1 MMAPADGLAGGAS
14 RRAAG
19 LAVTV
24 LCLLLVARMADVLTA
39 GAAGQM
45 PFTVALFVLPL
56 LYAVPGT
63 RRLLDRCRWPVL
75 AVQGVLTWVP
85 FAVFGRGWE
94 YGVGGL
100 LAGLVLLTVR
110 GRVSWLLAGLLLAAE
125 VVVRAAVTGLP
136 YAPTWFGGLT
146 VVTFYVDD
154 ALVLFGL
161 VRLAQ
166 ILDEVAEARRR
177 AAGVAVARE
186 RLQAARSLQ
195 AAVGERIAE
204 VAASAAAARQ
214 ALSRDAA
221 RARAQI
227 AAAGVTAREA
237 VTQAREFTTSDDGLP
252 RQELAGPADPA
263 IGARMAWAVLVAAL
277 FSYTAVNLGVI
288 AVSGYGSRQLA
299 LAVGDIVLTVALQL
313 YHSEAVRQGR
323 MPRGWPVTLGLQAV
337 LVYAFL
343 FPFVRVYVGTV
354 GVFMAGSVLLLVP
367 GRWRWALYAAV
378 VASYSVLYNVLSV
391 QGWTVPA
398 SQRVPTVVYLAAV
411 TAGVG
416 LMVYGLSRLA
426 DQARQLEALRGELSR
441 LAAVRER
448 LRVARDVHDLLGLG
462 LVAAALK
469 ADLIGALLGR
479 DDARAAAEIGE
490 MSRVCAAARADI
502 RLVTGDGG
510 RLSLV
515 GELAAAKQFL
525 ASAGIRVQAQVPAGR
540 LPAAADEVLAPV
552 LREAVTN
559 ILRHAAATACTIDVT
574 ARDGVLRLHIGN
586 DGVIQQP
593 AAGRPAGDEQ
603 AGGGG
608 RGLANLNARVQAAG
622 GRLASRQAG
631 DRFDLAA
638 QIPLGVTGPARARL
652 GGVRRPL
659 LPAGHPA
666 CEPGVD
672 DVFSPGHGD
681 ELPGRNV
688 LEQVAGYP
696 GAQRGG

>member
-1 MMAPADGLAGGAS
+1 
-14 RRAAG
+14 
-19 LAVTV
+19 
-24 LCLLLVARMADVLTA
+24 
-39 GAAGQM
+39 
-45 PFTVALFVLPL
+45 
-56 LYAVPGT
+56 
-63 RRLLDRCRWPVL
+63 VL

-94 YGVGGL
+94 YGIGGL
-100 LAGLVLLTVR
+100 LAGLVLLMVK

-136 YAPTWFGGLT
+136 AAPAWFGVLN

-154 ALVLFGL
+154 ALVVFGL

-166 ILDEVAEARRR
+166 ILDEVAEGRRR

-204 VAASAAAARQ
+204 VAANAAAARQ

-221 RARAQI
+221 RARAEL

-237 VTQAREFTTSDDGLP
+237 VARARAFTAGDDELP
-252 RQELAGPADPA
+252 RQELAGHADPA
-263 IGARMAWAVLVAAL
+263 IGARAAWTVLVATL
-277 FSYTAVNLGVI
+277 LSSTAVNLGVVVI
-288 AVSGYGSRQLA
+288 SRYGSRLLA

-313 YHSEAVRQGR
+313 YHSGAARKGR
-323 MPRGWPVTLGLQAV
+323 RPRWWPVTLGLQAV

-343 FPFVRVYVGTV
+343 FPFVNAYVGAL
-354 GVFMAGSVLLLVP
+354 GVFLAGSVLLLVP

-378 VASYSVLYNVLSV
+378 VASYSVLYTVLSV

-398 SQRVPTVVYLAAV
+398 SQRIPTLVYLAAV

-426 DQARQLEALRGELSR
+426 GLARQLEALRGELAQM
-441 LAAVRER
+441 AAVRER
-448 LRVARDVHDLLGLG
+448 LRVTRDVHDLLGLG
-462 LVAAALK
+462 LAAAALK
-469 ADLIGALLGR
+469 ADLIGALIGR
-479 DDARAAAEIGE
+479 DDARAAAEIAE

-510 RLSLV
+510 RLSLAA
-515 GELAAAKQFL
+515 ELAAAKQIL
-525 ASAGIRVQAQVPAGR
+525 ASAGIRVRSEVPASL

-559 ILRHAAATACTIDVT
+559 ILRHAAATATVIEVA
-574 ARDGVLRLHIGN
+574 ARDGVLQLHVGN
-586 DGVIQQP
+586 DGVTQQP
-593 AAGRPAGDEQ
+593 ATGRPADGE
-603 AGGGG
+603 G
-608 RGLANLNARVQAAG
+608 RGLANLNARVRAAG

-631 DRFDLAA
+631 NRFDLAA
-638 QIPLGVTGPARARL
+638 QIPLGGTGPAQRRL
-652 GGVRRPL
+652 GGLRRAL
-659 LPAGHPA
+659 LPAWAPGSRAGH
-666 CEPGVD
+666 
-672 DVFSPGHGD
+672 
-681 ELPGRNV
+681 R
-688 LEQVAGYP
+688 
-696 GAQRGG
+696 